1 MSRLHR
7 SPSRI
12 FWPFLAAFLF
22 VLFLCASPY
31 ALAHSRCE
39 TRAARA
45 HLSLRVR
52 ELESWEP
59 VDGRTLLVWAP
70 DATRAHLLHLD
81 RWVEELAGSPILT
94 LVDGDHDGA
103 ITACGHDGILVT
115 GSKAMIRSIEYLSAK
130 RTAELDRGRWD
141 VPPIEARAPVSTRR
155 RLNLARVTPG

>member
-7 SPSRI
+7 PPSRI
-12 FWPFLAAFLF
+12 SWLFFAAFLF

-31 ALAHSRCE
+31 ALAHPRCE
-39 TRAARA
+39 ARAARA

-52 ELESWEP
+52 QLESWEP

-81 RWVEELAGSPILT
+81 RWVEELAQTPILT

-103 ITACGHDGILVT
+103 ITACGHDGILIT
-115 GSKAMIRSIEYLSAK
+115 GSRAMIRSIEYLSEK
-130 RTAELDRGRWD
+130 RTAELDHGRWD
-141 VPPIEARAPVSTRR
+141 VPPVEAGVPVSTRR
-155 RLNLARVTPG
+155 RPSLARVTPG